1 MNKILIILTSAFFVF
16 FILIQIDNF
25 SNTIMSIFTNFDGLQ
40 QYLTLDMG
48 EAVPTVFTSTLE
60 YLAHN
65 LEIDYDDGNA
75 TFTASTSVEADM
87 GTL

>member
-1 MNKILIILTSAFFVF
+1 
-16 FILIQIDNF
+16 
-25 SNTIMSIFTNFDGLQ
+25 
-40 QYLTLDMG
+40 
-48 EAVPTVFTSTLE
+48 VFTSTLE

>member
-1 MNKILIILTSAFFVF
+1 MIWTQTNNIINVGNMTGNVHGLDIRT
-16 FILIQIDNF
+16 
-25 SNTIMSIFTNFDGLQ
+25 FDGLQ
-40 QYLTLDMG
+40 QYLTLNMG

-65 LEIDYDDGNA
+65 LVIDYDDGSA

>member
-1 MNKILIILTSAFFVF
+1 MHDLDIRT
-16 FILIQIDNF
+16 
-25 SNTIMSIFTNFDGLQ
+25 FDGLQ
-40 QYLTLDMG
+40 QYLTLNMG

>member
-1 MNKILIILTSAFFVF
+1 MTGNVHGLDIRT
-16 FILIQIDNF
+16 
-25 SNTIMSIFTNFDGLQ
+25 FDGVQ

-48 EAVPTVFTSTLE
+48 EAVPTLFTSTLE

-65 LEIDYDDGNA
+65 LVVDFDDGNA
-75 TFTASTSVEADM
+75 TFTASTAVLADM